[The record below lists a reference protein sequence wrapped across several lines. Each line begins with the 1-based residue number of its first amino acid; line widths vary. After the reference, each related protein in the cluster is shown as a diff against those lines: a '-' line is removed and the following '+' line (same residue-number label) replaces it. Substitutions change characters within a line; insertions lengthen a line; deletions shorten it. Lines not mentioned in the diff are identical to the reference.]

1 MLFDSVDLLALFGV
15 YAGIIFFVQL
25 QELDESSLLEV
36 DTVLRAQ
43 LDSGWAGQDQIGLC
57 G

>member
-1 MLFDSVDLLALFGV
+1 MTIFLKGSGTSF
-15 YAGIIFFVQL
+15 FFVQL